1 MSNINITTKDTAKIS
16 VSVKPTTPVTIS
28 PKAQTQVS
36 IKGVVGAT
44 HDLTGTDFGLLY
56 KSGDNKISTSVV
68 TYNANTQLV
77 TFPGGISP
85 ASIFDTNG
93 SRGTAG
99 QILSSTGTALDWVD
113 LTELSGVDGTG
124 TANYVA
130 KWSDSDSITD
140 SSIYD
145 NGTNV
150 GIGTSSPN
158 EKLVVHGNLWLQ
170 DVDPIIYGYNKN
182 TSIDLY
188 NNSAGID
195 LNTPSSNKPINLN
208 GRIVVASTSQFLDR
222 LIVSTAKNIE
232 SGSNALTLY
241 TGNASML
248 FKIGH
253 PTVGDFLW
261 YDKDDNTMMKL
272 TRGGNLGIGTTNG
285 DFRNDGVAARTYVSI
300 IGSGTRGVLN
310 IGTTASNGA
319 DGGKI
324 TFVNGTNA
332 VAEIYSDTSSG
343 SQTSGIMVFSTSNTQ
358 RLNIDAG
365 GNINKYISNY
375 SATSV
380 TIADNSVNGV
390 GGTNNTGGLLVM
402 KRDTGNL
409 RSISAA
415 GSINA
420 SGNDYA
426 EYMTKS
432 DGCGEIAKGDVVGV
446 DVNGKLTKIF
456 NDAISFVIK
465 STDPSYVGGDTW
477 LTENQC
483 NPEHEDYINPKSEEY
498 NIARASVDRIAF
510 CGQVPVNITGSFN
523 VGDYVYPQ
531 ANGTDIEAVA
541 KSNPTFEEYQLCVG
555 KIWAI
560 QEDGRPFVS
569 VKIN

>member
-1 MSNINITTKDTAKIS
+1 MALTKIS
-16 VSVKPTTPVTIS
+16 R
-28 PKAQTQVS
+28 
-36 IKGVVGAT
+36 
-44 HDLTGTDFGLLY
+44 GLL
-56 KSGDNKISTSVV
+56 
-68 TYNANTQLV
+68 NT
-77 TFPGGISP
+77 
-85 ASIFDTNG
+85 
-93 SRGTAG
+93 
-99 QILSSTGTALDWVD
+99 
-113 LTELSGVDGTG
+113 GV
-124 TANYVA
+124 
-130 KWSDSDSITD
+130 SDSSDATAITID
-140 SSIYD
+140 SSERI
-145 NGTNV
+145 
-150 GIGTSSPN
+150 GIGTTSPAFKLDVNGSLASDGN
-158 EKLVVHGNLWLQ
+158 ENVMRIAGSDTNNAGGITINAVYGNTAASRVMTLF
-170 DVDPIIYGYNKN
+170 
-182 TSIDLY
+182 SIDGQDQASPLAFG
-188 NNSAGID
+188 NGTTEAMRIDNS
-195 LNTPSSNKPINLN
+195 
-208 GRIVVASTSQFLDR
+208 
-222 LIVSTAKNIE
+222 
-232 SGSNALTLY
+232 
-241 TGNASML
+241 
-248 FKIGH
+248 
-253 PTVGDFLW
+253 
-261 YDKDDNTMMKL
+261 
-272 TRGGNLGIGTTNG
+272 GNLGIGTTNG